1 VEVDIKMTEEP
12 LLFKKINHK
21 TFVKYEIH
29 NFEYLV
35 VGGERGGE
43 IEGADIPQQKYHD
56 GVPYIPGSTIKG
68 VARHL
73 FTQVVTALTIN
84 ELKNIFKIEKA
95 LANENEI
102 EELLKS
108 KDTDG
113 LIEEIEAS
121 LNGTGKLGIVDLLF
135 GSSVM
140 ASPLAFTD
148 AIGTKRDLGTRTHV
162 RIDVD
167 KESAL
172 KKGLVQVEAVRP
184 NNIFQGMIIFSCIDV
199 GTEPTVLHD
208 SFEMLLKILENNDI
222 FIGGWKSRGY
232 GLAKFKILER
242 KECTPLQ
249 IVKGECQV

>member
-1 VEVDIKMTEEP
+1 MGAEL
-12 LLFKKINHK
+12 LLFQKINHK
-21 TFVKYEIH
+21 TFVKYEIQ
-29 NFEYLV
+29 NLEYLV
-35 VGGERGGE
+35 VGGEKGGE
-43 IEGADIPQQKYHD
+43 IEVADIPQQKYPN

-73 FTQVVTALTIN
+73 FTQVVTAFTEK
-84 ELKNIFKIEKA
+84 ELKDNFKIEKA
-95 LANENEI
+95 LASEKEI
-102 EELLKS
+102 EELLKN

-140 ASPLAFTD
+140 ASPLLFTD
-148 AIGTKRDLGTRTHV
+148 AVGTKRDVGTRTHV
-162 RIDVD
+162 RIDTD

-172 KKGLVQVEAVRP
+172 KGGLVQVEAVRP

-199 GTEPTVLHD
+199 GTEPTVLH
-208 SFEMLLKILENNDI
+208 SAFEMLLKILENNNI

-232 GLAKFKILER
+232 GLVKFKMLEK

-249 IVKGECQV
+249 IIKGEC